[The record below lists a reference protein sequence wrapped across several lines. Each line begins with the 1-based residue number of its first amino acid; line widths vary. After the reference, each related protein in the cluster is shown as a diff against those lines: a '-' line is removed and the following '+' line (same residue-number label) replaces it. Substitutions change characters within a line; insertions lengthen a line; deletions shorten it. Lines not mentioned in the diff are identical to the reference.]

1 MDVNDLTTG
10 FGFEIF
16 DSIYNGVVAIDQQGI
31 IKLFNEAA
39 AKIMGVAK
47 EETIGRRVE
56 EVIPN
61 TSLLEIL
68 KTGKAENNQKMH
80 LGNCEI
86 ISNRGPICKDGVIVG
101 AIGVFQDISDFEA
114 LSLELDN
121 VKEINNDLDAIIESV
136 ADGIVVGS
144 ADGMILRANSAYLQ
158 ITGIQEKEFVG
169 KNVRELIN
177 QGYMNK
183 SVTEM
188 VFRTKSRVNVVDIR
202 SGKELL
208 MTGAPVF
215 NEEKEVTRVVTIVR
229 DISELTELKGKL
241 EQAEDAKNRYLKELE
256 HFRSQNAFKKIITKN
271 NDMQKKLDTA
281 YHVARV
287 DSTVLIL
294 GESGVGKE
302 LIAQLIHRASHRS
315 EKPFIKINCGAIP
328 ANLLESEFFGYE
340 AGSFTGAL
348 KEGKK
353 GLFELADG
361 GTLFLDEVG
370 ELPLEHQVKVLRA
383 IQEKEILRVGGK
395 KTIKLD
401 IRIIAAT
408 NRDLEEMIR
417 EKAFRED
424 LYYRLNVVPMT
435 IPPLRKRKE
444 DVIPIALELL
454 ARYNTAY
461 GYQKWIHPEVMD
473 CLLNYDWPGN
483 IRELENT
490 IERLVVT
497 SMDDCI
503 TKDAMAE
510 IKSIDVHPAQNG
522 LTSLKAFLEKEENR
536 LLEEAYR
543 LMGSTRK
550 AAAVLGISQSS
561 MVKKMKKYGIEIQN

>member
-86 ISNRGPICKDGVIVG
+86 ISNRGPICKDGKIVG

-408 NRDLEEMIR
+408 NRDLEAMIR

-435 IPPLRKRKE
+435 IPPLRQRKE

-510 IKSIDVHPAQNG
+510 IKSIDVHPAPNG

>member
-1 MDVNDLTTG
+1 
-10 FGFEIF
+10 
-16 DSIYNGVVAIDQQGI
+16 
-31 IKLFNEAA
+31 
-39 AKIMGVAK
+39 MGVAK

-86 ISNRGPICKDGVIVG
+86 ISNRGPICKDGKIVG

-169 KNVRELIN
+169 KNVRERIN

-241 EQAEDAKNRYLKELE
+241 EQAENAKNRYLKELE

-408 NRDLEEMIR
+408 NRDLEAMIR

-435 IPPLRKRKE
+435 IPPLRQRKE

-510 IKSIDVHPAQNG
+510 IKSIDVHPAPNG

>member
-1 MDVNDLTTG
+1 MDGNDIAIG
-10 FGFEIF
+10 FGVEVF
-16 DSIYNGVVAIDQQGI
+16 DSIYNGVVAIDRKGV

-39 AKIMGVAK
+39 AKIMGVSK

-80 LGNCEI
+80 LGNSEV
-86 ISNRGPICKDGVIVG
+86 ISNRGPIFKEGIIVG

-144 ADGMILRANSAYLQ
+144 SDGVILRANSAYLQ

-256 HFRSQNAFKKIITKN
+256 HFRSQNSFKKIITKN
-271 NDMQKKLDTA
+271 NHMQKKLDTA

-370 ELPLEHQVKVLRA
+370 ELPQEHQVKVLRA
-383 IQEKEILRVGGK
+383 IQEKEILRIGGK

-408 NRDLEEMIR
+408 NRDLEEMVQ
-417 EKAFRED
+417 KKTFRED

-461 GYQKWIHPEVMD
+461 GYQKWVHPEVMD

-503 TKDAMAE
+503 TKDSLAE
-510 IKSIDVHPAQNG
+510 IKSIDLNPAKNQ
-522 LTSLKAFLEKEENR
+522 LTSLKAFLEKEESR
-536 LLEEAYR
+536 MLEEAYR
-543 LMGSTRK
+543 MMGSTRK
-550 AAAVLGISQSS
+550 AAAMLGISQSN
-561 MVKKMKKYGIEIQN
+561 MVKKMKKYGIEVQN

>member
-86 ISNRGPICKDGVIVG
+86 ISNRGPICKDGKIVG

-408 NRDLEEMIR
+408 NRDMEAMIR

-435 IPPLRKRKE
+435 IPPLRQRKE

-510 IKSIDVHPAQNG
+510 IKSIDVHPAPNG

>member
-1 MDVNDLTTG
+1 MDGNDIAIG
-10 FGFEIF
+10 FGFEVF
-16 DSIYNGVVAIDQQGI
+16 DSIYNGVVAVDQQGV

-39 AKIMGVAK
+39 AKIMGVPKDEA
-47 EETIGRRVE
+47 IGRRVE
-56 EVIPN
+56 EVIP
-61 TSLLEIL
+61 TTGLLDIL

-80 LGNCEI
+80 LGTSEI
-86 ISNRGPICKDGVIVG
+86 ISNRGPIFKDGIIVG
-101 AIGVFQDISDFEA
+101 AVGVFQDISDFEA

-136 ADGIVVGS
+136 ADGIVVGNS
-144 ADGMILRANSAYLQ
+144 NGVISRVNSAYLQ

-169 KNVRELIN
+169 KNVRDLIH
-177 QGYMNK
+177 QGYMGK

-188 VFRTKSRVNVVDIR
+188 VLKTKSRVNVVDIR
-202 SGKELL
+202 NGKELL

-215 NEEKEVTRVVTIVR
+215 DEEKEVIRVVTIVR
-229 DISELTELKGKL
+229 DISELTELKVKL
-241 EQAEDAKNRYLKELE
+241 EQAEDAKDRYLKELE

-271 NDMQKKLDTA
+271 YDMQKKLDTA

-383 IQEKEILRVGGK
+383 LQEKEIQRVGGK
-395 KTIKLD
+395 KPIKLD

-408 NRDLEEMIR
+408 NRDLEDMIQ
-417 EKAFRED
+417 KKTFRED
-424 LYYRLNVVPMT
+424 LYYRLNVVPVT

-444 DVIPIALELL
+444 DVIPITLELL

-503 TKDAMAE
+503 SKDAMGE
-510 IKSIDVHPAQNG
+510 IKSIQLNPVKNE
-522 LTSLKAFLEKEENR
+522 LTSLKAFLEKEESR
-536 LLEEAYR
+536 MLGEAYR
-543 LMGSTRK
+543 MMGSTRK
-550 AAAVLGISQSS
+550 AAAMLRISQSS
-561 MVKKMKKYGIEIQN
+561 MVKKMKKYGIEVPN

>member
-39 AKIMGVAK
+39 AKIMGVEK

-86 ISNRGPICKDGVIVG
+86 ISNRGPICKDGKIVG

-408 NRDLEEMIR
+408 NRDLEAMIR

-435 IPPLRKRKE
+435 IPPLRQRKE

-454 ARYNTAY
+454 TRYNTAY

-510 IKSIDVHPAQNG
+510 IKSIDVHPAQSG

>member
-86 ISNRGPICKDGVIVG
+86 ISNRGPICKDGKIVG

-408 NRDLEEMIR
+408 NRDLEAMIR

-435 IPPLRKRKE
+435 IPPLRQRKE

-510 IKSIDVHPAQNG
+510 IKYIDVHPAPNG

>member
-68 KTGKAENNQKMH
+68 KTSKAENNQKMH

-86 ISNRGPICKDGVIVG
+86 ISNRGPICKDGKIVG

-435 IPPLRKRKE
+435 IPPLRQRKE

-510 IKSIDVHPAQNG
+510 IKTIDVHPAPNG

>member
-1 MDVNDLTTG
+1 M
-10 FGFEIF
+10 F

-86 ISNRGPICKDGVIVG
+86 ISNRGPICKDGKIVG

-408 NRDLEEMIR
+408 NRDLEAMIR

-435 IPPLRKRKE
+435 IPPLRQRKE

-510 IKSIDVHPAQNG
+510 IKSIDVHPAPNG

>member
-1 MDVNDLTTG
+1 M
-10 FGFEIF
+10 
-16 DSIYNGVVAIDQQGI
+16 
-31 IKLFNEAA
+31 
-39 AKIMGVAK
+39 
-47 EETIGRRVE
+47 
-56 EVIPN
+56 
-61 TSLLEIL
+61 
-68 KTGKAENNQKMH
+68 
-80 LGNCEI
+80 
-86 ISNRGPICKDGVIVG
+86 
-101 AIGVFQDISDFEA
+101 
-114 LSLELDN
+114 
-121 VKEINNDLDAIIESV
+121 
-136 ADGIVVGS
+136 
-144 ADGMILRANSAYLQ
+144 
-158 ITGIQEKEFVG
+158 
-169 KNVRELIN
+169 
-177 QGYMNK
+177 
-183 SVTEM
+183 
-188 VFRTKSRVNVVDIR
+188 
-202 SGKELL
+202 
-208 MTGAPVF
+208 
-215 NEEKEVTRVVTIVR
+215 
-229 DISELTELKGKL
+229 
-241 EQAEDAKNRYLKELE
+241 
-256 HFRSQNAFKKIITKN
+256 
-271 NDMQKKLDTA
+271 
-281 YHVARV
+281 

-408 NRDLEEMIR
+408 NRDLEAMIR

-435 IPPLRKRKE
+435 IPPLRQRKE

-510 IKSIDVHPAQNG
+510 IKSIDVHPAPNG